1 LSFSATSPVRA
12 LRHHPLR
19 CYLKHLRFTSRQ
31 THLGLLIATSAIFLW
46 SATGPRDLLTWFMEI
61 FPAAI
66 AIPVLIWFYP
76 RYRFTTLVYVLIALH
91 AAILMV
97 GGHYTYAQEP
107 VFNWLKNAYRLDR
120 NYYDRL
126 GHFSQGFAPAAIARE
141 VLIRWTGIRRGRMLI
156 FLVLCVAMAI
166 SAWYEILEFVVARI
180 LGSSAENFLG
190 TQGDVWDTQWDMT
203 SCFIG
208 AIASLIVVPSW
219 QDRAIARLDLA
230 VKAAPAGAS

>member
-1 LSFSATSPVRA
+1 
-12 LRHHPLR
+12 
-19 CYLKHLRFTSRQ
+19 
-31 THLGLLIATSAIFLW
+31 
-46 SATGPRDLLTWFMEI
+46 MEI
-61 FPAAI
+61 APAAI
-66 AIPVLIWFYP
+66 AIPILIWIYP
-76 RYRFTTLVYVLIALH
+76 RYRFTTLVYALIALH

-97 GGHYTYAQEP
+97 GGHYTYAEEP
-107 VFNWLKNAYRLDR
+107 VFNWLKDAFHLDR

-126 GHFSQGFAPAAIARE
+126 GHFAQGFVPAAIARE

-166 SAWYEILEFVVARI
+166 SAWYEILEFIVARI

-208 AIASLIVVPSW
+208 AIASLAVIPSW
-219 QDRAIARLDLA
+219 QDRAIARLNLA
-230 VKAAPAGAS
+230 ATAPAPVP

>member
-1 LSFSATSPVRA
+1 M
-12 LRHHPLR
+12 
-19 CYLKHLRFTSRQ
+19 RFPPRQ
-31 THLGLLIATSAIFLW
+31 IHIGLLIAAAAVFLW
-46 SATGPRDLLTWFMEI
+46 SAIRPRDLLTWFMEI
-61 FPAAI
+61 APAAI
-66 AIPVLIWFYP
+66 AIPILIWIYP
-76 RYRFTTLVYVLIALH
+76 RYRFTTLVYALIALH

-107 VFNWLKNAYRLDR
+107 VFNWLKDAFHLDR

-126 GHFSQGFAPAAIARE
+126 GHFAQGFVPAAIARE

-208 AIASLIVVPSW
+208 AIASLAVIPSW
-219 QDRAIARLDLA
+219 QDRAIARLNLA
-230 VKAAPAGAS
+230 TTAPAPAP